1 MGLAKA
7 DLPMIVVLTP
17 SQKGFTKY
25 KYNGEAGQASKDV
38 IANFAKDFLKNKL
51 PVYHKN
57 EPAPKE
63 QGPAGS
69 VIQVVRSTW

>member
-1 MGLAKA
+1 MGLSKS
-7 DLPMIVVLTP
+7 DLPMLVALTP
-17 SQKGFTKY
+17 NTKGAMKY
-25 KYNGEAGQASKDV
+25 KYNGEAGQASKDAIV
-38 IANFAKDFLKNKL
+38 NFAKDFLANKI
-51 PVYHKN
+51 PVYHKS